1 MAQLAS
7 RQRSAS
13 CEKREAQPACR
24 TVRGHQHGRLTRSH
38 PHKGLKRRTGT
49 VSVLVDATGT
59 RATRGGYSVLVS
71 NREGICGD
79 DFECAGL
86 ML

>member
-49 VSVLVDATGT
+49 ERGGS

>member
-38 PHKGLKRRTGT
+38 PHKRQRLKASYWYCRSGW
-49 VSVLVDATGT
+49 

>member
-38 PHKGLKRRTGT
+38 PQKSLASYWYCPYCTRSARERRAAAIQFWCPTGKAFVAT
-49 VSVLVDATGT
+49 TSSVQA
-59 RATRGGYSVLVS
+59 
-71 NREGICGD
+71 
-79 DFECAGL
+79 
-86 ML
+86 